1 MTHFIDTNVT
11 LSRWPFRRL
20 PADETSELVK
30 ELRHHGVTQAW
41 AGTFDGVLHKDIAS
55 ANERL
60 VEECHKHGH
69 GILLPFGAVNIKLP
83 AWEEDVRR
91 CVEDHNMPGIRVFPN
106 YHGYKLDHPDFARLL
121 ALSDEHRLILQIA
134 VGLEDE
140 RTQHPLMQVKD
151 VDCHPL
157 PSLLKSHPNLRVI
170 VLNTFRAS
178 GSKNLGALSAC
189 KNVYFEIS
197 TREGV
202 AGVATLTQQIP
213 VKRIL
218 FGSHAPFFYFESAVL
233 KLKEAALAEEQVQA
247 IAHRNGERLLNQPS

>member
-20 PADETSELVK
+20 RGDDTVELVK
-30 ELRHHGVTQAW
+30 ILRHHGVTQAW

-60 VEECHKHGH
+60 VHECRQHGH
-69 GILLPFGAVNIKLP
+69 GILLPFGTVNIMLP

-91 CVEDHNMPGIRVFPN
+91 CVEEHKMRGLRVFPN

-121 ALSDEHRLILQIA
+121 AMCDEHRLILQLA
-134 VGLEDE
+134 VSIEDE
-140 RTQHPLMQVKD
+140 RTQHPLLQVTD
-151 VDCHPL
+151 VDAAPL
-157 PSLLKSHPNLRVI
+157 AGLLKLHPRLRVVI
-170 VLNTFRAS
+170 LNSLRGTGTR
-178 GSKNLGALSAC
+178 NLNHLSAC
-189 KNVYFEIS
+189 KNVSFDIA

-202 AGVATLTQQIP
+202 EGLKTLAEKIS
-213 VKRIL
+213 VDRVL

-233 KLKEAALAEEQVQA
+233 KLRESGLGEEQLA
-247 IAHRNGERLLNQPS
+247 RIRTKNAEALLLG